1 MKNVILIIAILFSFS
16 LSLSSQVIRTNDNN
30 YSTKNYKN
38 DYYLNY
44 LNNDDFLDLRTPK
57 AKDKAFTFMY
67 LFTFEDLGLDIQLAA
82 DSSNL
87 VPRGENI
94 NRLSERFVPN
104 FRYYIDSKQVLS
116 FGLIYAKNRYKRS
129 EKYVD
134 TLNTVPYF
142 PSSLDEYDHLIRF
155 SKVSLRVAYDR
166 HFNFFRRKWFDLDPY
181 VGASLNLGRSSR
193 NEKLEETFRN
203 SDYVK
208 LKTKEN
214 YFCIGGDIYFGMNMR
229 FERFSLGAELL
240 AIGFDR
246 QSGYGSRKVKRET
259 SISGVTNSDEYYED
273 IDNPVGSGGPA
284 YSDLDFSRISTSMYR
299 GLRLNFT
306 AGRCSWNRRRA
317 SHGLLV
323 GRAMF

>member
-1 MKNVILIIAILFSFS
+1 MKNIILITALLFSFS
-16 LSLSSQVIRTNDNN
+16 LSLTSQVIRTNDNN

-67 LFTFEDLGLDIQLAA
+67 LFTFEDLGLDIQLDA
-82 DSSNL
+82 DSSSL
-87 VPRGENI
+87 VPGGENI

-104 FRYYIDSKQVLS
+104 FRYYIDSKQVLT
-116 FGLIYAKNRYKRS
+116 FGIIYAKNRYKRA

-134 TLNTVPYF
+134 TLNTFPYVPG
-142 PSSLDEYDHLIRF
+142 SLAETDQKLRF

-181 VGASLNLGRSSR
+181 VGASINVGNSTRKE
-193 NEKLEETFRN
+193 NLEEIYRN

-208 LKTKEN
+208 LNTKEN
-214 YFCIGGDIYFGMNMR
+214 YFCIGGDIYFGINMR
-229 FERFSLGAELL
+229 FERFSLGVETL

-246 QSGYGSRKVKRET
+246 QSGYGSRKVERET
-259 SISGVTNSDEYYED
+259 SISGVTNTDEYFED
-273 IDNPVGSGGPA
+273 LDNPVGFGGPA
-284 YSDLDFSRISTSMYR
+284 YSDLDVSRISTSMYR
-299 GLRLNFT
+299 GLRFNFT
-306 AGRCSWNRRRA
+306 
-317 SHGLLV
+317 
-323 GRAMF
+323 FYIK